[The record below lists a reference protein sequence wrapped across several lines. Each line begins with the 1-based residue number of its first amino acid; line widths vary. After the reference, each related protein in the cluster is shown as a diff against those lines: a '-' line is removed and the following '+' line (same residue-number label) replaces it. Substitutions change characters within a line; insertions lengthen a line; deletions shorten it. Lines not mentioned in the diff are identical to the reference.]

1 MKLSKF
7 CGEELISLDLKAKSK
22 EEAIR
27 ELVAL
32 AARSK
37 LVKDEKELLS
47 AVLEREK
54 LVTTG
59 VGYGVAFPHAKTTA
73 TRGVVIVFGR
83 SKSGLDFE
91 AMDKKPVYLFFL
103 IAAPED
109 AIGAHLNVMAQL
121 SFIMKDE
128 KNRRRFLDVKSPGEL
143 LETLDKASDGG

>member
-7 CGEELISLDLKAKSK
+7 CGEELIHLDLKAKSK

-37 LVKDEKELLS
+37 LVKDEKELLA

-59 VGYGVAFPHAKTTA
+59 VGYGVAFPHAKTKA
-73 TRGVVIVFGR
+73 TRGVVIAFGR
-83 SKSGLDFE
+83 SKGGLDFE
-91 AMDKKPVYLFFL
+91 AMDKKPVSLFFL

-121 SFIMKDE
+121 SFIMKEE
-128 KNRRRFLDVKSPGEL
+128 KNRKRFMEVKSPGEV
-143 LETLDKASDGG
+143 LEALDKAAEGG

>member
-7 CGEELISLDLKAKSK
+7 CGEELIDLELKAKFK

-27 ELVAL
+27 ELAAL

-59 VGYGVAFPHAKTTA
+59 VGYGVAFPHAKTKA
-73 TRGVVIVFGR
+73 TRGVVIAFGR
-83 SKSGLDFE
+83 TKNGLDFE
-91 AMDKKPVYLFFL
+91 AMDKKPVHLFFL

-121 SFIMKDE
+121 SYIMKDE
-128 KNRRRFLDVKSPGEL
+128 KNRKRFMEVKSPGEVL
-143 LETLDKASDGG
+143 DSLDKAAEGG

>member
-7 CGEELISLDLKAKSK
+7 CGEELIVLDLKSKSK

-59 VGYGVAFPHAKTTA
+59 VGYGVAFPHAKTKA
-73 TRGVVIVFGR
+73 TRGVVIAFGR

-128 KNRRRFLDVKSPGEL
+128 KNRRRFMEVKSPGEV
-143 LETLDKASDGG
+143 LEALDKAAES

>member
-7 CGEELISLDLKAKSK
+7 CGEELIVLDLKSKSK
-22 EEAIR
+22 EEVIR

-47 AVLEREK
+47 TVLEREK

-59 VGYGVAFPHAKTTA
+59 VGYGVAFPHAKTKA
-73 TRGVVIVFGR
+73 TRGVVIAFGR

-128 KNRRRFLDVKSPGEL
+128 KNRRRFMEIKSPGEV
-143 LETLDKASDGG
+143 LEALDKAAES

>member
-7 CGEELISLDLKAKSK
+7 CGEELIVLDLKSKSK

-59 VGYGVAFPHAKTTA
+59 VGYGVAFPHAKTKA
-73 TRGVVIVFGR
+73 TRGVVIAFGR

-128 KNRRRFLDVKSPGEL
+128 KNRRRFMEIKSPGEV
-143 LETLDKASDGG
+143 LEALDKAAES

>member
-7 CGEELISLDLKAKSK
+7 CGEELINLDLQSKSK

-27 ELVAL
+27 ELVTL

-59 VGYGVAFPHAKTTA
+59 VGYGVAFPHAKTKA
-73 TRGVVIVFGR
+73 TRGVVIAFGR

-91 AMDKKPVYLFFL
+91 AMDKKPVQLFFL

-128 KNRRRFLDVKSPGEL
+128 KNRKRFMDVRSPGEV
-143 LETLDKASDGG
+143 LEALDKAAEGG